1 MSELVTACVKN
12 RNDTD
17 ITEATFW
24 VYEILYKTQNWQ
36 KKNNK
41 QARDKANPNK
51 IGEPYAESFR
61 DFSTVFGTINIRA
74 SKNRT

>member
-1 MSELVTACVKN
+1 MTEMEMSELVTACVKN

-51 IGEPYAESFR
+51 IGEPYADS
-61 DFSTVFGTINIRA
+61 SGTFPQCLLQ
-74 SKNRT
+74 